1 MGCLSNSLAFSRLTR
16 TKRAQIDKIV
26 YHLISPQLK
35 NWYPPPPFL
44 QGFPKRQRLLA
55 IQEPE
60 LEYKPLPANSL
71 AAFKEAIDRR
81 LDYRQSEE
89 PVN

>member
-1 MGCLSNSLAFSRLTR
+1 MLNCCITECF
-16 TKRAQIDKIV
+16 
-26 YHLISPQLK
+26 
-35 NWYPPPPFL
+35 
-44 QGFPKRQRLLA
+44 KRQRLLA

-60 LEYKPLPANSL
+60 LKYKPLPANSL